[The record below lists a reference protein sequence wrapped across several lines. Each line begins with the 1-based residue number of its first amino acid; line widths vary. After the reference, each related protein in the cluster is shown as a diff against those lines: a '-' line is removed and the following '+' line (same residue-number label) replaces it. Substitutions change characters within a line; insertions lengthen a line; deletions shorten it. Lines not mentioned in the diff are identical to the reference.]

1 MAEPAPPKPSTVGG
15 ILAIIAADDWRM
27 RALSAVRALA
37 LPDCWIGAGFLRAAV
52 WDRLHGFARATPLD
66 DVDVV
71 YFDPEL
77 ATREADAAHERR
89 LAEIWDGGAAP
100 VPWQVRNQARMHL
113 TKGDAPYADT
123 ADSLCHWLE
132 TPTAVAVRLTDRDR
146 LELLAPLGIDDLLAM
161 RVAPT
166 PYARDKQAARYVA
179 RVTTKLW
186 SRQWPRL
193 ETVLPPGFG

>member
-1 MAEPAPPKPSTVGG
+1 MLSVV
-15 ILAIIAADDWRM
+15 AADDWRM

-52 WDRLHGFARATPLD
+52 WDRLHGFAAATPLD

-71 YFDPEL
+71 YFDLEL
-77 ATREADAAHERR
+77 ATREAETAHERR
-89 LAEIWDGGAAP
+89 LAAIWGNGAAP

-113 TKGDAPYADT
+113 AKGDAPYADT
-123 ADSLCHWLE
+123 ADSLRHWLE
-132 TPTAVAVRLTDRDR
+132 TPTAVAVRLTDRDQ

-166 PYARDKQAARYVA
+166 PYARDKQAARYVM
-179 RVTTKLW
+179 RVTEKHW

-193 ETVLPPGFG
+193 EIVLPPGFG

>member
-1 MAEPAPPKPSTVGG
+1 MAEPAPPKPSTAGG

-89 LAEIWDGGAAP
+89 LAETSGTAVPRP
-100 VPWQVRNQARMHL
+100 VPWQGRNQARMHL

-123 ADSLCHWLE
+123 ADSLRH
-132 TPTAVAVRLTDRDR
+132 
-146 LELLAPLGIDDLLAM
+146 G
-161 RVAPT
+161 
-166 PYARDKQAARYVA
+166 
-179 RVTTKLW
+179 
-186 SRQWPRL
+186 SRHRPRS
-193 ETVLPPGFG
+193 PCA

>member
-1 MAEPAPPKPSTVGG
+1 
-15 ILAIIAADDWRM
+15 M

-52 WDRLHGFARATPLD
+52 WDRLHGFAAATPLD

-89 LAEIWDGGAAP
+89 LAEIWDDDAAP

-113 TKGDAPYADT
+113 AKDDAPYTDT
-123 ADSLCHWLE
+123 ADALRHWLE

-166 PYARDKQAARYVA
+166 PYARDKQAARYAA
-179 RVTTKLW
+179 RVTAKPW
-186 SRQWPRL
+186 ARQWPRI
-193 ETVLPPGFG
+193 EIVLPPGFG